1 MAIFFG
7 TSSARGVRAVFA
19 NKHTYAFGMCFQLIG
34 FPTHGRVVKQNDGG
48 PVAGIPQSHLDFIN
62 INQVLLPKEKTHIF

>member
-7 TSSARGVRAVFA
+7 TSSARGVHTVFA

-34 FPTHGRVVKQNDGG
+34 LPTHGRVVKQNDA
-48 PVAGIPQSHLDFIN
+48 VAGIPQSHLDFIN